1 MTHKRFILRM
11 LTLLGLVL
19 SALILTMA
27 MLTFV
32 QAQGPPSIAIT
43 KVADQTAVR
52 SGAIVTFTITITNT
66 GGVTLT
72 NVTVSDA
79 LAPDCDND
87 LPDDLAPHG
96 GSTSYECSINVAAD
110 FTNTATVTG
119 TSVPTGTH
127 VTDTDTAFV
136 DVINPA
142 IEISKTPD
150 TQAVVSGSTA
160 TFTIIITNT
169 GDVTLTNVIVSDAL
183 APNCDNG
190 GLSDLAPDGAS
201 TSYQCTL
208 ANVTADFTNS
218 ATVTG
223 TPPVGDV
230 VTDIDTASVDVI
242 NPAIEISKTPD
253 EQTVTSGS
261 DVTFNIRVEN
271 TGDVD
276 LTGVTV
282 TDAQAPDCDRTI
294 GILADGA
301 STNYSCEVTNVT
313 DGFINSAIAT
323 GTSQQGGHVV
333 TDADAAKVKLDET
346 QACPTDMLAYWKLD
360 ETSGST
366 YDDFYDGHDGGC
378 AGQCPIP
385 ATGHVNGGQ
394 EFDGSNTGIDVPT
407 VPGDDSFNWGV
418 NDSFSIEF
426 WMQTDSAST
435 CAGNEVIVGRDDSST
450 DLHWWVGCW
459 GGGQAAFCLIDT
471 GGQGYSVIGTT
482 DLADGSW
489 HHVVAVRDASAHEIH
504 IYVDGTVEKS
514 TTGTSYTA
522 GFGSS
527 TAALNIGWLN
537 LAGGFHFDGTVD
549 EVALYDEAL
558 SSDEIRQHRNEG
570 LAGRWYCQSGTY
582 GPVIVSTPVTEAPSG
597 RLYTYDVEAVG
608 DPVPITYTLGL
619 YPNGM
624 TIDQATGLISWTP
637 TVAQEGNHNVEV
649 EASNSV
655 DTDTQSFTIF
665 VSEGTLCPP
674 DMIAYWKLDESSGS
688 TYDDFYDG
696 HDGECA
702 GQCPTPATGCVN
714 GAQVFDGATTGIDI
728 PAETSFDWGKDD
740 SFSIEFWMKRPGACA
755 AYDVPHNEVIAGR
768 DDSSTLL
775 HWWVGV
781 SCKDHGKALFG
792 LIDTDGG
799 EDDAWAVGDTVV
811 TGGAWHHIVA
821 VRDGDAGKISI
832 YVDSTEEA
840 SASATFSAGFDS
852 ATAPLNLGW
861 LNLSGGYHFE
871 GTLDEVALYD
881 RALSSDEIQQHYNE
895 GGSGPGYCINP
906 DITVN
911 KTASPAVVSPSDTV
925 TYTYAVMI
933 NPGDAPLSY
942 VTLSDDKCSPVTFL
956 GGDDDGDSVLD
967 KDELWTYNCSMPLSA
982 DITNTVTVTGNH
994 SLGGTVSGMDTAF
1007 VEVGASSHQIF
1018 LPIIL
1023 KD

>member
-27 MLTFV
+27 MLIFV

-142 IEISKTPD
+142 IEISKTHD
-150 TQAVVSGSTA
+150 TQTVVSGSA
-160 TFTIIITNT
+160 VTFAISITNT
-169 GDVTLTNVIVSDAL
+169 GDVLLEDVTVSDAL
-183 APNCDNG
+183 APDCDND
-190 GLSDLAPDGAS
+190 LPDLAPYGGS
-201 TSYQCTL
+201 TSYECTL

-230 VTDIDTASVDVI
+230 VTDIDMAFVDVI
-242 NPAIEISKTPD
+242 SPAIEIAKTPD
-253 EQTVTSGS
+253 EQTVASGS

-271 TGDVD
+271 TGDVN

-294 GILADGA
+294 GVLADGA

-323 GTSQQGGHVV
+323 GTSQQGSHVV

-346 QACPTDMLAYWKLD
+346 QTCPTDMLAYWKLD

-366 YDDFYDGHDGGC
+366 YDDFYDGHDGQC
-378 AGQCPIP
+378 ASPCPIP

-407 VPGDDSFNWGV
+407 VPGDDSFNWGA

-426 WMQTDSAST
+426 WMKADSANS
-435 CAGNEVIVGRDDSST
+435 CSLSNEVIVGRDDGPSSQ
-450 DLHWWVGCW
+450 LHWWVGIGCGSW
-459 GGGQAAFCLIDT
+459 ANGGAAFVLRDKSGVI
-471 GGQGYSVIGTT
+471 GYAVGTT
-482 DLADGSW
+482 DLTDGSW
-489 HHVVAVRDASAHEIH
+489 YHIVAVRDASTSENR
-504 IYVDGTVEKS
+504 IYVNGTEEDSTIVTYADGFDS
-514 TTGTSYTA
+514 P
-522 GFGSS
+522 
-527 TAALNIGWLN
+527 TAALNVGWLD
-537 LAGGFHFDGTVD
+537 LSHGYHFDGTVD

-655 DTDTQSFTIF
+655 DTDTQNFTIV
-665 VSEGTLCPP
+665 VSEGTQCPTGT
-674 DMIAYWKLDESSGS
+674 IAYWKLDETSGP
-688 TYDDFYDG
+688 TYYDFYDG
-696 HDGECA
+696 HDGGCA
-702 GQCPTPATGCVN
+702 GDCPDPAAGCIN
-714 GAQVFDGATTGIDI
+714 EGQEFDGSSTGIDV
-728 PAETSFDWGKDD
+728 PADEDFDWGAND
-740 SFSIEFWMKRPGACA
+740 SFSIEFWMKADSTNSCSLG
-755 AYDVPHNEVIAGR
+755 NEVIVGR
-768 DDSSTLL
+768 DDSSTSL
-775 HWWVGV
+775 HWWVGCRQGGQAQFSLV
-781 SCKDHGKALFG
+781 DTLGNGFWVRGATV
-792 LIDTDGG
+792 TDGN
-799 EDDAWAVGDTVV
+799 
-811 TGGAWHHIVA
+811 WHHVVA
-821 VRDGDAGKISI
+821 IRDASANEIRI
-832 YVDSTEEA
+832 YVDGTEED
-840 SASATFSAGFDS
+840 SRPATYTAGFDS
-852 ATAPLNLGW
+852 PTAALNIGW
-861 LNLSGGYHFE
+861 LNLSHGYHFD
-871 GTLDEVALYD
+871 GTVDEVALYD

-942 VTLSDDKCSPVTFL
+942 VTLNDDKCSPVTFL

-967 KDELWTYNCSMPLSA
+967 KDELWTYDCSMPLSA